1 MKPTLLLALSFVVV
15 SLPAAQ
21 QLHAAPRPSFV
32 ASSSQADHAKKVQ
45 MTLRNDSAA
54 PMEFKVGDDVV
65 ALAPGKSVALKVPV
79 GTRICANQTSAT
91 HQAGDLIAQVS
102 KDLDGAILHVK

>member
-1 MKPTLLLALSFVVV
+1 MKPTLLLALSLAVV
-15 SLPAAQ
+15 SIPAAQ
-21 QLHAAPRPSFV
+21 PLHAAPRAPFA
-32 ASSSQADHAKKVQ
+32 ASSSQNDHGKNVQ

-65 ALAPGKSVALKVPV
+65 TLAAGKSVALKIPV
-79 GTRICANQTSAT
+79 GTRICANQTNAT
-91 HQAGDLIAQVS
+91 HQAGDLITQVS

>member
-1 MKPTLLLALSFVVV
+1 
-15 SLPAAQ
+15 
-21 QLHAAPRPSFV
+21 
-32 ASSSQADHAKKVQ
+32 
-45 MTLRNDSAA
+45 
-54 PMEFKVGDDVV
+54 VGDDVV

>member
-1 MKPTLLLALSFVVV
+1 MKPTLLLALAFAVV
-15 SLPAAQ
+15 SLPVAQ
-21 QLHAAPRPSFV
+21 PLHAAPRPPFT
-32 ASSSQADHAKKVQ
+32 ASSSQTDHAKKIQ
-45 MTLRNDSAA
+45 MTLRNDSVS